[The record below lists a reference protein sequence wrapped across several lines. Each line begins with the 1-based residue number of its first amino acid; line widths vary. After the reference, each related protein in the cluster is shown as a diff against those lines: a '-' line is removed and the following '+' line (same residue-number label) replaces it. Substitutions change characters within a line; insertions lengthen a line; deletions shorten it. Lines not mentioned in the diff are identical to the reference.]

1 ADQTLPVVPA
11 AAGIGLLQDQY
22 APSLQILLVICG
34 LVLLV
39 ACANVAN
46 LLLARAVTRRRQTAV
61 RLAIGATPRQIIAEA
76 LTESVLL
83 SLAGALAG
91 LLVATAAARLLL
103 LLAFRNSQFVPIAT
117 TPSLVVLAFTF
128 VLSLITAIGFGAAP
142 AWLATRIDPID
153 ALRGAGRSAGDRS
166 SRPRTALL
174 VIQATLAVVL
184 VAGATM
190 LARSLG
196 NLQRQNV
203 GYRLQGR
210 VIVGLN
216 RLPAAY
222 TSERLSALYRDV
234 EQRLAGLPG
243 VRGSGLALYNPLT
256 SNWGETILVAGHAP
270 KPSSESG
277 ASWDRVSAG
286 YLQTLGI
293 AVVRGRA
300 FTAADNET
308 AAPVAVVN
316 EAFAKRFFTGDE
328 DPLDQHF
335 GVEQSGHADTFRIV
349 GIVGDATFARSA
361 LSRPARPMFYVPLAQ
376 RVAYENDQMRMIER
390 LSHFM
395 QGIALVTDAP
405 PGELEPLLRRTL
417 AAADPNLTITSVRTL
432 QQQVAL
438 SFDRERAV
446 ASLAGLFAI
455 VALVLAAVGVYGV
468 TAYTVA
474 RQTNEIGIRMAL
486 GADRPT
492 VIRLV
497 MRQTLL
503 RVAAGLIVGVPLAVA
518 AARLMAAQL
527 YGVSSRDPFALAI
540 AAGSI
545 AACGVVA
552 AIVPASRAAAISPL
566 SALRAE

>member
-1 ADQTLPVVPA
+1 
-11 AAGIGLLQDQY
+11 
-22 APSLQILLVICG
+22 
-34 LVLLV
+34 
-39 ACANVAN
+39 
-46 LLLARAVTRRRQTAV
+46 
-61 RLAIGATPRQIIAEA
+61 LAIGATPRQIVAEA

-103 LLAFRNSQFVPIAT
+103 VLAFRNSQFVPIET

-128 VLSLITAIGFGAAP
+128 VLSLVTAIGFGAAP

-222 TSERLSALYRDV
+222 TPERLSALYRDV

-256 SNWGETILVAGHAP
+256 SNWGETILVAGHTP
-270 KPSSESG
+270 KPGRESG
-277 ASWDRVSAG
+277 ASWNRVSAG

-293 AVVRGRA
+293 AIVRGRA
-300 FTAADNET
+300 FTATDNET

-328 DPLDQHF
+328 
-335 GVEQSGHADTFRIV
+335 
-349 GIVGDATFARSA
+349 
-361 LSRPARPMFYVPLAQ
+361 
-376 RVAYENDQMRMIER
+376 
-390 LSHFM
+390 
-395 QGIALVTDAP
+395 
-405 PGELEPLLRRTL
+405 
-417 AAADPNLTITSVRTL
+417 
-432 QQQVAL
+432 
-438 SFDRERAV
+438 
-446 ASLAGLFAI
+446 
-455 VALVLAAVGVYGV
+455 
-468 TAYTVA
+468 
-474 RQTNEIGIRMAL
+474 
-486 GADRPT
+486 
-492 VIRLV
+492 
-497 MRQTLL
+497 
-503 RVAAGLIVGVPLAVA
+503 
-518 AARLMAAQL
+518 
-527 YGVSSRDPFALAI
+527 
-540 AAGSI
+540 
-545 AACGVVA
+545 
-552 AIVPASRAAAISPL
+552 
-566 SALRAE
+566 